1 MPEDSKGGGVGEGSA
16 GFPSSAAGRGAACTP
31 RLHVCGAARPS
42 PSVRPAAI
50 SPASR
55 SGCRPSRT
63 QSGCRKRSFIHYLRA
78 LIGLGRADWGRR
90 RRRRGDPS
98 VRARVRTCGKVCG
111 AGVGRAQTL
120 FRGRALSRTRRGGYR
135 PPLPSL
141 HGLCSRVPDAALA
154 SFIIIFGQVE
164 CARNSCFTRLTSE
177 GGYSG
182 NQENE

>member
-1 MPEDSKGGGVGEGSA
+1 M
-16 GFPSSAAGRGAACTP
+16 
-31 RLHVCGAARPS
+31 AARVRGRAPEPPRSGPRRS
-42 PSVRPAAI
+42 PQPHA
-50 SPASR
+50 

-78 LIGLGRADWGRR
+78 LIGLGRVDWGRR
-90 RRRRGDPS
+90 RGRRGDPS
-98 VRARVRTCGKVCG
+98 VRGRVRTRGKVCG
-111 AGVGRAQTL
+111 AGAGRAQTL
-120 FRGRALSRTRRGGYR
+120 FRGRSLSRTGPGGYR

-141 HGLCSRVPDAALA
+141 HGPCRRVPDAALA

-182 NQENE
+182 NQKNE